1 MVSHKYMDQSASFIR
16 HRTGSSASQY
26 AGELRDAANKLKEE
40 IIVRMDKANW
50 MAQTFPKNSE
60 RVQLRNDLEE
70 ALDKLIKR
78 KVEDFEFG
86 YIEGRDISD

>member
-1 MVSHKYMDQSASFIR
+1 
-16 HRTGSSASQY
+16 
-26 AGELRDAANKLKEE
+26 
-40 IIVRMDKANW
+40 MDKANW

-78 KVEDFEFG
+78 KVEDFEFR